1 MRFFFHE
8 LDIKEIMNM
17 VVIID
22 IDATLTDNSSFSIS
36 PEVSEKISRLSKH
49 NRVLLLSNKK
59 SGLRNKLLAEKLKVE
74 CIETKYCKPNKKILQ
89 NIDNLQ
95 ERPIIV
101 IGNKFLTDGF
111 FTKSIGAKFI
121 KIKRITSPQEN
132 IVNRLTYLIDDVLSR
147 IFI

>member
-111 FTKSIGAKFI
+111 FTKSIGQ
-121 KIKRITSPQEN
+121 S
-132 IVNRLTYLIDDVLSR
+132 LSK
-147 IFI
+147 